1 MNTKEIAKICKFL
14 VALFASVLLIDFCVG
29 LNFDSLLAKLPCEGE
44 RVAKSN
50 FVLTK
55 VNSNIV
61 IIGSSRAEC
70 HYDSKMIQDSMQSK
84 TVFNCGVDGQLFF
97 YEVAVFNSILDRYT
111 PDLIIWDIQND
122 ELKKSDQPENLGL
135 LYPYYHINEGVR
147 QYLDEREP
155 KLKYMIW
162 LNAYRYNA
170 TGSRIL
176 RSLNLH
182 DSNHFGFIGKQSSD
196 ETRIIKHRIVQQKVS
211 ALDDDKI
218 ELLKKSIIR
227 AKAQGVQLVI
237 VQSPYY
243 YKFEGESSTNKA
255 VRKICMGNGVR
266 FIDDSQLPEFVGNNE
281 LIYDAGHLKNEG
293 ARRFTQILLEQLRDG
308 GDGFGKALKISK

>member
-29 LNFDSLLAKLPCEGE
+29 LIFDSLLAKLPCEGE

-55 VNSNIV
+55 VNSDIV

-135 LYPYYHINEGVR
+135 LYPYYHNNEGVR

-182 DSNHFGFIGKQSSD
+182 DSNLMGFIGRQSSD
-196 ETRIIKHRIVQQKVS
+196 NTRKIEHKTIRQTETP
-211 ALDDDKI
+211 LDKDKI
-218 ELLKKSIIR
+218 NLFKRAIDRVKAKGIR
-227 AKAQGVQLVI
+227 LVV

-243 YKFEGESSTNKA
+243 YKFDGESSTNKM
-255 VRKICMGNGVR
+255 VRNICSEKGVQ
-266 FIDDSQLPEFVGNNE
+266 FIDDSQLPIFVGNYD
-281 LIYDAGHLKNEG
+281 LIYDAGHLRIEG
-293 ARRFTQILLEQLRDG
+293 ARLFTEILLEQLRSEDNE
-308 GDGFGKALKISK
+308 DLLNVE